1 MVTRKMWYEWIAKA
15 NNREVK
21 DPLFYKINEV
31 EDPTKY
37 ELDLGPHKKFTF
49 IKSQKRAKIG
59 ETELTLKE
67 LKRMFDF
74 AKKNG
79 AI

>member
-1 MVTRKMWYEWIAKA
+1 MSMSRDLWYKMLG
-15 NNREVK
+15 RE
-21 DPLFYKINEV
+21 DALDRSLFYRINEV